1 MKKKLVPVAVLLIV
15 LLAVVAIVLAAI
27 FNDDEQTAGNGGGDT
42 GTTTSTEFNFNLEDI
57 FGSGGIELPEDEL
70 DDDDRQPSTG
80 STSGTTASTQNK
92 KEDFDDTMP
101 DVAAFKI
108 FYASGLF
115 TVDGGAVDAT
125 QKTTLLKAIESH
137 GYAVFPE
144 DMRADLNGVTSLSG
158 YDLYIF
164 EDLGLVDVT
173 LDGGAA
179 WYINSWTEETALGQ
193 SVEKG
198 SYNFVESDPDAY
210 DRVSLHIKNGV
221 IFKELTTSSGKV
233 SAHVTEYREAGANL
247 EGYRVVYSTGD
258 DPLIFA
264 KDTGERKS
272 VVVAFS
278 IGDSNL
284 NMYMTNFNLL
294 IGNFISFSK

>member
-1 MKKKLVPVAVLLIV
+1 MKKKLVLVAVLVVV
-15 LLAVVAIVLAAI
+15 LLAVASIVLAAI
-27 FNDDEQTAGNGGGDT
+27 FNDDGQTEGNGGGDA
-42 GTTTSTEFNFNLEDI
+42 GTTESTEFNFNLEDI
-57 FGSGGIELPEDEL
+57 FGSGGIELPEDVL
-70 DDDDRQPSTG
+70 GDDRQPSTG

-101 DVAAFKI
+101 DVASFKI
-108 FYASGLF
+108 FYASSLL
-115 TVDGGAVDAT
+115 TADGG
-125 QKTTLLKAIESH
+125 KTTLLKAIESH

-144 DMRADLNGVTSLSG
+144 DMRADLDGVTSLSG

-164 EDLGLVDVT
+164 EDLGAVDVA
-173 LDGGAA
+173 LDNGAV
-179 WYINSWTEETALGQ
+179 WYINSWAQGTELGE

-198 SYNFVESDPDAY
+198 SYIFTESDPDAY
-210 DRVSLHIKNGV
+210 DRISLHIKNGV
-221 IFKELTTSSGKV
+221 TFKELSTSSGKV
-233 SAHVTEYREAGANL
+233 SAQVTEYRTVSVGL
-247 EGYRVVYSTGD
+247 EGYKVVYSTGD

-264 KDTGERKS
+264 KDTGERKT
-272 VVVAFS
+272 VVVTFS